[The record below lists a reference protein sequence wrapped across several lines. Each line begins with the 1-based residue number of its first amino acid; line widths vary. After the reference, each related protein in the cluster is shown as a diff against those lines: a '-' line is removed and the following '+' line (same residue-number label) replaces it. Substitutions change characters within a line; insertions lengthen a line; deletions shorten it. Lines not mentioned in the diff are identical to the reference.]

1 MECRLEIQAD
11 NSIRVSTKARLRQI
25 EDDPWHFMEDTIVPP
40 KVDNSEPGLPF
51 TFDLV
56 RSEMAWPVRAPSS

>member
-1 MECRLEIQAD
+1 
-11 NSIRVSTKARLRQI
+11 LRQI

-56 RSEMAWPVRAPSS
+56 RSEMAWPVRAHVELIVHNNRAA